1 MDIYFQPTNDL
12 MRETLSKIFNCSVK
26 KISTVAK
33 DGTLNKL
40 SKVPSASQIK
50 PSQYL
55 RNTSEPENL
64 TMDKK
69 TAGFPHSNV
78 QSAYVIVESDSAFYT
93 IQPHN
98 QFKLCDTVMYS
109 PAILETCHSKALFI
123 LYQLL
128 NGIRHCHRQGIG
140 VGDVNLQEILVDDKL
155 WIKLIQPST
164 KKIYQQVIQEYTDET
179 ERNVQKKVASASDKY
194 GSYHVDDLPKLTQAW
209 VNGEMTNFDYLM
221 VLNYLSGRR
230 MNDPNNHPILPWV
243 MDFTSPNGNYRDLAK
258 SKFRLNKGDRQLD
271 LTYDA
276 LAFSGQLHDLA
287 NEQDNAHVGHHI
299 SDMLSDIT
307 YYVYKARQTP
317 KPVLCAHV
325 RSKWVPHEYPSS
337 MQRMQEWTP
346 DECIPEFFTDPTI
359 FTSIHEDLPDLEIP
373 SWASG
378 VEDFINKHKAVL
390 EGPQVSHRLH
400 HWIDLTFGYK
410 VDKLHRFELFLM
422 FTSINDYICIS
433 LAIMLTFF
441 SSLVVQHQ

>member
-1 MDIYFQPTNDL
+1 MDN
-12 MRETLSKIFNCSVK
+12 K
-26 KISTVAK
+26 TV
-33 DGTLNKL
+33 
-40 SKVPSASQIK
+40 
-50 PSQYL
+50 
-55 RNTSEPENL
+55 
-64 TMDKK
+64 
-69 TAGFPHSNV
+69 GFAQSNV
-78 QSAYVIVESDSAFYT
+78 QSTYVIVESDYAFYVV
-93 IQPHN
+93 QPYN

-123 LYQLL
+123 IYQLL

-140 VGDVNLQEILVDDKL
+140 VGDICLKHVLVDDKL

-164 KKIYQQVIQEYTDET
+164 KKMYLELSTKRDTTKES
-179 ERNVQKKVASASDKY
+179 EKSVQKKVANTCDKY
-194 GSYHVDDLPKLTQAW
+194 GNYHIDNLPSLTHAW
-209 VNGEMTNFDYLM
+209 VNGEMANYDYLM

-243 MDFTSPNGNYRDLAK
+243 MDFTSQNGNYRDLAK

-271 LTYDA
+271 LTYDTS
-276 LAFSGQLHDLA
+276 AFSGQLQDLA
-287 NEQDNAHVGHHI
+287 SEQDSTHVGHHI

-317 KPVLCAHV
+317 KSVLCAHV

-378 VEDFINKHKAVL
+378 VEDFISKHKAVL

-410 VDKLHRFELFLM
+410 VNTEFH
-422 FTSINDYICIS
+422 
-433 LAIMLTFF
+433 
-441 SSLVVQHQ
+441 V